1 MDDDQRAPIEQFLRD
16 AEDVYEEY
24 DAGYTDA
31 DAALRVLR
39 SHLDRLR
46 EQLEP

>member
-1 MDDDQRAPIEQFLRD
+1 MDDDERAAVERFLRAAD
-16 AEDVYEEY
+16 GVYEEY

-39 SHLDRLR
+39 DHVDSLR
-46 EQLEP
+46 EEF

>member
-1 MDDDQRAPIEQFLRD
+1 MDDQQRAAVERFLRD
-16 AEDVYEEY
+16 ADAVYEEY

-39 SHLDRLR
+39 DHVETLR
-46 EQLEP
+46 GEL